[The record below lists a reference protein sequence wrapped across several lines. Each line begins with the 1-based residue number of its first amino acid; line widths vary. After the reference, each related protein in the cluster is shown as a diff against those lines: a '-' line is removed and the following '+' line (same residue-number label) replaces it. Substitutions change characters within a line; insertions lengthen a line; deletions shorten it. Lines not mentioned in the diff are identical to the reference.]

1 VATVALHPACGW
13 ASGVKRAIAPR
24 ERPALATSRW
34 KCRHAGES
42 GRPGPRQ
49 AENLCRTRST
59 SAPEQGRPSRPK
71 PRLTTPSRRRGR
83 PQCRSS
89 RLRHRQRRDLPRT
102 GIRSTLTLRQAS
114 RLTFAAD
121 NSFLRAGRAF
131 ACCAVA
137 GLSFRHRLQSR
148 PAEMSSRFVPAT
160 IKGGA
165 CAGPVMPGQR
175 CAVVARLRRPRQNG
189 TTAAAHIPSMILPT
203 WMLDSIRA

>member
-1 VATVALHPACGW
+1 MPACW
-13 ASGVKRAIAPR
+13 RKRASRRFAPLLR
-24 ERPALATSRW
+24 
-34 KCRHAGES
+34 CRGGAS
-42 GRPGPRQ
+42 RQ

-89 RLRHRQRRDLPRT
+89 RLCHRQRRDLPRT

-121 NSFLRAGRAF
+121 KSFLRGWRGGVRVLR
-131 ACCAVA
+131 CRRLE
-137 GLSFRHRLQSR
+137 LSPHLQSR
-148 PAEMSSRFVPAT
+148 PAEMSSRFVSAT
-160 IKGGA
+160 TKGGA
-165 CAGPVMPGQR
+165 CVGPVMPLQR